1 MSAAPRT
8 PLPLPLGACVLLL
21 LLLAAGQAAT
31 AHDAG
36 LGGVA
41 LGHAALAALGV
52 GLAVAL
58 YARRPWARL
67 AGAGLLFLACVDALV
82 APSPAPAAVLVPALA
97 AGYLLAP
104 STGRLFREAG
114 VSTLDRRTLL
124 AGALVLLL
132 AAVLG
137 LLLEMGAPAWS
148 THLAAVAGGALWM
161 GVLELG
167 AGRRLVRLLGGGPPD
182 VGREHQRRFREAL
195 AARSHERHPVA
206 ARLLRD
212 LPPTRSVETLRA
224 LLRAEAPPAGIDRL
238 VYDAGAELS
247 EHERNELGRRLA
259 LPEADSLLERRA
271 RLLDGLVEDSL
282 GAEPVFGGD
291 LPRIVARMSGSVFV
305 ANADQQARDW
315 WRGAR
320 PSQTGPE
327 GRAWL
332 ALRLSEAG
340 CPRGAARLARLA
352 GTPDLAEVAELLSL
366 LREWPEQDVDAWL
379 SDHALPLLVVAPL
392 AETTG
397 LLLLDSRLATGSGAL
412 AVARR
417 LKQRPELIA
426 TLRRVWDRYG
436 DLMPLA
442 ETRALLAHVTGCR
455 PRSVGSRGRFERWW
469 RRHADEERRFDEAFA
484 RAMEWAALEEWE
496 EAAEAFG
503 EALRLRPRRPSAGYN
518 RALCLVRLGRSDEAE
533 AALADLTRLEPREAL
548 WWMRLGDVRRLGRRT
563 DTALDAYRAARRLSG
578 NADQSLALR
587 FGVSLWRTGDEGA
600 ARKAVSEAFGV
611 DAEELEADH
620 WEELLAA
627 EDHRWTTRSPGRL
640 PPRPDLE
647 EWVDWEPDG
656 GEEPPTV
663 H

>member
-1 MSAAPRT
+1 MSGSSPSAAAERRT

-21 LLLAAGQAAT
+21 LLLAVGQAAE
-31 AHDAG
+31 AHARG
-36 LGGVA
+36 AVPAVLLPG
-41 LGHAALAALGV
+41 ALAMLDV
-52 GLAVAL
+52 GLAFAL
-58 YARRPWARL
+58 YARRGWARP
-67 AGAGLLFLACVDALV
+67 AAALLFAAASSLSLLRDGA
-82 APSPAPAAVLVPALA
+82 APASILVPLLA
-97 AGYLLAP
+97 AGYLLVP
-104 STGRLFREAG
+104 STERLFREGG

-124 AGALVLLL
+124 AGGLVLVL
-132 AAVLG
+132 ASALG
-137 LLLEMGAPAWS
+137 LLLELGAPTWA

-161 GVLELG
+161 GLLELG
-167 AGRRLVRLLGGGPPD
+167 AGRRLVRLLGRGPQD
-182 VGREHQRRFREAL
+182 LGREHRRRFRDAL
-195 AARSHERHPVA
+195 AAHSHGRHPVA

-212 LPPTRSVETLRA
+212 LPQTRSVETLRA

-247 EHERNELGRRLA
+247 DHESRELGQRLA
-259 LPEADSLLERRA
+259 LSEADSLLERRA

-291 LPRIVARMSGSVFV
+291 LPRVVSRMSGAVFV
-305 ANADQQARDW
+305 ANAEQQARDW

-320 PSQTGPE
+320 PSQTGPV

-332 ALRLSEAG
+332 AVRLTEAG

-352 GTPDLAEVAELLSL
+352 DAPGLAEAAELLSL

-379 SDHALPLLVVAPL
+379 SENALPLLVVAPL

-397 LLLLDSRLATGSGAL
+397 SGAL
-412 AVARR
+412 VIARR

-426 TLRRVWDRYG
+426 TLRQVWDRYG

-455 PRSVGSRGRFERWW
+455 PRSVGTRGRFERWW
-469 RRHADEERRFDEAFA
+469 RRHAEPERRFDEAFA
-484 RAMEWAALEEWE
+484 RGMEWAGLEEWE
-496 EAAEAFG
+496 AAAAAFAEAR
-503 EALRLRPRRPSAGYN
+503 LLRPRRPSAGYN
-518 RALCLVRLGRSDEAE
+518 RALCLVRLDRAEEAE

-563 DTALDAYRAARRLSG
+563 ETALDAYRAARRLSG
-578 NADQSLALR
+578 NTDQSLALR
-587 FGVSLWRTGDEGA
+587 FGVSMWRSGNDGE
-600 ARKAVSEAFGV
+600 ARRAVSEAFGV
-611 DAEELEADH
+611 DAEEIEADH

-640 PPRPDLE
+640 PPSPELE
-647 EWVDWEPDG
+647 EWVDWEPEG
-656 GEEPPTV
+656 GDEGPPTL